1 MKHLRSRQ
9 HVVDMCRTLLE
20 RGYLKATEGNVSVR
34 VPSHDY
40 YAVTPSNYDYDKM
53 RPEDICL
60 VGFDGKPLAD
70 EDSSGLPPSIECG
83 MHANIYRERP
93 DVNAI
98 VHTHQPYAS
107 ALAFLRKEI
116 PALTDEQVRFLGRKV
131 AIIPYAPS
139 GTSFLAKK
147 VQKLVGSG
155 NNAFIIANHGII
167 ALGTDPDRAVF
178 NMALLEKVSLAYLL
192 ALTTE
197 SGKIYTIPDAI
208 REVAFSKLR
217 KDEKRIAAQITAA
230 VPPVRVPV
238 HEDLPSTL
246 PATTSAAAPPTAA
259 ASTAAAP
266 TAAARP
272 ESEATPAA
280 DTGADD
286 GLVSAL
292 TDLASAAGDDPVAA
306 PTATPT
312 AAPAAAPTDPAGAP
326 ATDGTDDVPQ
336 PVESEAARLGY
347 AISAYPDVDDTMRRL
362 KALVAQPVRGLRHDA
377 MLDVLNYF
385 ETKCRSSK
393 EITDRA
399 KKRIPGGVQHNLAFN
414 YPFPLAID
422 KAEGAYLT
430 DRDGNTYI
438 DFLQAGGPTLLGSNY
453 GPVNEQVADVI
464 RKSGPVTGLFHEY
477 ELKLAEIIHRYMPHL
492 EMYRALGSG
501 TEAVMAAVRGA
512 RAFTGKSVVIK
523 VGGAYHGWSDT
534 MVYGLRVPGT
544 FRMNAKGIPF
554 GATGNT
560 REAFPHDLGLLR
572 RKLIENRV
580 RGGTAAVIV
589 EPVGPESGTR
599 PVPRDYNAKV
609 RELCD
614 EFGALL
620 IFDEVVTG
628 FRLGMGGASGYFGVT
643 PDLTVLG
650 KAVSGGYPMAGGVGG
665 RADVMAVFGS
675 GLDGKNGSHVQVG
688 GTLSANPLSCAAG
701 YFAIEEMAR
710 TNAPVKAGRAGDR
723 LTRGLQ
729 RLIDQFGLPYV
740 AYNQGSIV
748 HLESSG
754 VMLLDMRHP
763 MKLLKE
769 NKPRK
774 RLMEQLSAAYA
785 AHGIITLAGSRMYT
799 SMADT
804 DDVIDDALDRF
815 EQVFALVEGV

>member
-1 MKHLRSRQ
+1 
-9 HVVDMCRTLLE
+9 MCRTMLE

-34 VPSHDY
+34 IPGHKL

-53 RPEDICL
+53 RIEDICI
-60 VGFDGKPLAD
+60 VDFDGKHVPD
-70 EDSSGLPPSIECG
+70 EGGSGLAPSIECG
-83 MHANIYRERP
+83 MHANIYRSRP
-93 DVNAI
+93 DANAI
-98 VHTHQPYAS
+98 IHTHQPYAS

-116 PALTDEQVRFLGRKV
+116 PALTDEQVRFLGKRV
-131 AIIPYAPS
+131 AIIDYAPS
-139 GTSFLAKK
+139 GTGFLAKN
-147 VQKLVGSG
+147 VQKRVTSG
-155 NNAFIIANHGII
+155 DNAFIIANHGIV

-197 SGKIYTIPDAI
+197 SGKVYTIPTAI
-208 REVAFSKLR
+208 REIAFTKLR
-217 KDEKRIAAQITAA
+217 ADEKRIAAQLTEA
-230 VPPVRVPV
+230 VEPVRVPV
-238 HEDLPSTL
+238 NEELPS
-246 PATTSAAAPPTAA
+246 AD
-259 ASTAAAP
+259 
-266 TAAARP
+266 AARIAVTA
-272 ESEATPAA
+272 SEA
-280 DTGADD
+280 D
-286 GLVSAL
+286 
-292 TDLASAAGDDPVAA
+292 AAGPSSA
-306 PTATPT
+306 
-312 AAPAAAPTDPAGAP
+312 
-326 ATDGTDDVPQ
+326 
-336 PVESEAARLGY
+336 ELGY
-347 AISAYPDVDDTMRRL
+347 AISQYLDVEDTMRRL

-385 ETKCRSSK
+385 DTKCRASK

-399 KKRIPGGVQHNLAFN
+399 KTRIPGGVQHNLAFN

-422 KAEGAYLT
+422 RAEGAYLT

-453 GPVNEQVADVI
+453 GPVNERVAAVI
-464 RKSGPVTGLFHEY
+464 RESGPVTGLFHEY
-477 ELKLAEIIHRYMPHL
+477 ELKLAEIINQYMPHI
-492 EMYRALGSG
+492 EMYRSLGSG

-512 RAFTGKSVVIK
+512 RAFTKKKMVIK

-534 MVYGLRVPGT
+534 MVYGLRVPGS
-544 FRMNAKGIPF
+544 FRMNAKGIPW
-554 GATGNT
+554 GATSRT
-560 REAFPHDLGLLR
+560 RESFPHDLGQLK
-572 RKLIENRV
+572 RKLIENRL

-599 PVPRDYNAKV
+599 PVPHDFNARV

-614 EFGALL
+614 QFGAML

-665 RADVMAVFGS
+665 RADIMAAFGS
-675 GLDGKNGSHVQVG
+675 GLDGKSGAHIQVG

-710 TNAPVKAGRAGDR
+710 TNAPVVAGRAGDR

-729 RLIDQFGLPYV
+729 RLIDKYGLPYV

-748 HLESSG
+748 HLECSG
-754 VMLLDMRHP
+754 VMLLDMHNP
-763 MKLLKE
+763 LKLLKE
-769 NKPRK
+769 NKARK
-774 RLMEQLSAAYA
+774 RLMEQMGAAYT

-804 DDVIDDALDRF
+804 DEVIDDALARF
-815 EQVFALVEGV
+815 DQVFAQVEGV